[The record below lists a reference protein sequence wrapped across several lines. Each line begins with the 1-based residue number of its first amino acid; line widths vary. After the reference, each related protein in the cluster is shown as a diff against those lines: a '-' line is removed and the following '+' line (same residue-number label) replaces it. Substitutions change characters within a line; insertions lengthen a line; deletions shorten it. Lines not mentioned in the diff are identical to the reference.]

1 MAGTLYNTI
10 ISWNKNRLVFQL
22 ICRWIREKNVYRLSG
37 NTDGNDATI
46 MTGAGGQY
54 MIPGGSIFPVR
65 GRCFYRHHII
75 NISIVMVKN
84 RKAGQRSRRGTCR
97 NCSGTKALQS
107 CHDSRQDKNNPIPY
121 GQKGTFSQKPGCRS
135 TTMTGGNIL
144 SGHAPGSVRRH
155 DKTAHVVY
163 YYLG

>member
-1 MAGTLYNTI
+1 MAYKEMAGTLYNTI
-10 ISWNKNRLVFQL
+10 ISWNKIGWYFNCFTAGFTKKT
-22 ICRWIREKNVYRLSG
+22 CTGFSG

-121 GQKGTFSQKPGCRS
+121 GQKGNSFSKTRVPEHNDYKRKY
-135 TTMTGGNIL
+135 
-144 SGHAPGSVRRH
+144 SVRTSTRERQ
-155 DKTAHVVY
+155 TP
-163 YYLG
+163 